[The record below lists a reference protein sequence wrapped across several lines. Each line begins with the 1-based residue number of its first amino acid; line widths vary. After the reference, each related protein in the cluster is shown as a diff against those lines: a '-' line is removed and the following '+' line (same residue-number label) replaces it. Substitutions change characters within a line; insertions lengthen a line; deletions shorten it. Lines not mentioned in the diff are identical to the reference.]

1 MSPQNRLIQIVILKL
16 LFIFISVIFER
27 LARKGRSSFGKIIT
41 HSEVSMIES
50 IYGQNGKVV
59 LSPSGTLS
67 VSFKQVF
74 LECAENST
82 NLGNQFGSK
91 RENKNPY
98 LVSQLILKRS
108 VTFLLDIWTV
118 LEVKISTSPR
128 PKSAVFQF
136 TENLKKSWGQRRK
149 GNPIRYLVE
158 ISSGFSVNHPLPA
171 TFSAS
176 KSQEP

>member
-1 MSPQNRLIQIVILKL
+1 MLNET
-16 LFIFISVIFER
+16 FSVIFKHGFTR
-27 LARKGRSSFGKIIT
+27 FWYLAPKK
-41 HSEVSMIES
+41 
-50 IYGQNGKVV
+50 
-59 LSPSGTLS
+59 LSWLQACS
-67 VSFKQVF
+67 VSFMQVF

-108 VTFLLDIWTV
+108 VTFLLDIWIV